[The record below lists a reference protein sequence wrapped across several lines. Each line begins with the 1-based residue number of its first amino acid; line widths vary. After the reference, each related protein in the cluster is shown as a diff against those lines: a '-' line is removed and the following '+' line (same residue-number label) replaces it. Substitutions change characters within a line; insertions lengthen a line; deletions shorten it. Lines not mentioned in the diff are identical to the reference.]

1 MIAIGVALNLVGLG
15 VFCWLLFTLA
25 VYALPF
31 FVSVTAGV
39 FAYHSGA
46 GPLGAIAL
54 GLLAG
59 GATLAAAQIVFAL
72 VRAPFLRVAVA
83 LLFAAPAA
91 LAGFFSTH
99 GLTALTTSSQMWQNI
114 FAVIGAT
121 VIGVTAWLR
130 LADAALDGR
139 ASAADR
145 DAHRRHGL
153 TST

>member
-1 MIAIGVALNLVGLG
+1 MIAIGIALNLVGLG

-31 FVSVTAGV
+31 FVGATTGV
-39 FAYHSGA
+39 FTYHSGA

-59 GATLAAAQIVFAL
+59 GAALVTAQIVFAL
-72 VRAPFLRVAVA
+72 VRAPFVRIAVA

-99 GLTALTTSSQMWQNI
+99 GLAALTTSSQMWQNI

-130 LADAALDGR
+130 LADAPLDGR
-139 ASAADR
+139 ASAAGR